1 MKKVVSVSLGSSR
14 RDHKV
19 KVELLGEEFEI
30 SREGT
35 DGDFEKA
42 IELLKSYDGKVAAIG
57 LGGID
62 IYLYGAGRR
71 YVIRDALKLVE
82 AVKKTPVVDGSGL
95 KNTLER
101 KAIEYLIENGFELR
115 GKRALMVSAVDRF
128 GMAESLFRA
137 GCEITYGDLIFG
149 LNIPVPIHSF
159 KVFEALAFTLLPI
172 ITRMPFQI
180 LYPTGEKQEKEPNP
194 RYAKYYQEA
203 DIIAGDY
210 LFIRKYMPK
219 ELKGKWIIT
228 NTVTAKDI
236 KDLKERGVEYLIT
249 TTPRFEGRSFGTNVM
264 EALFIAI
271 LNKKPEE
278 VSEQDYLELI
288 GKLGFT
294 PTIDKLN

>member
-1 MKKVVSVSLGSSR
+1 VKKVVSVSLGSSR